1 MTIDKNIFIKN
12 VYYMLAYAFQELR
25 RDNYKEI
32 EGEDFDNIYQ
42 LFAEILAKGISH
54 QLKQGLHKSY
64 VAKNDDLP
72 TLQGKLDIN
81 GTIQNRIQRRMV
93 MSCTYDDLSEN
104 NAFNQIVKTTAELLI
119 NERTVKS
126 RQRQVLRKLMLFFA
140 NVDTVDVTRIK
151 WSRLRFDRN
160 SRTYQMLLNICYFV
174 IKDLLMTTETGN
186 HKMFGF
192 SDENMS
198 RLFEKFVLE
207 YYIRWHSELKPKAKK
222 IDWNIDY
229 EASDTTLLPDMKTD
243 ILLQGARRTLIIDT
257 KYYGNNLQQQF
268 DKWTIN
274 SPNIYQIHSYVM
286 NYDKNHTGKVD
297 GMLLYAKTDAD
308 IQPDGKVVTND
319 GNILKFRVLDLN
331 KDFNDIKSQLE
342 TIAKDYL

>member
-72 TLQGKLDIN
+72 TLKGKLDIN

-126 RQRQVLRKLMLFFA
+126 RQRQVLRNLMLFFA

-308 IQPDGKVVTND
+308 IQPHGEVVTND

-331 KDFNDIKSQLE
+331 KDFEEIKSQLE
-342 TIAKDYL
+342 IIAKDYL